1 MMHHGSGPQNIQRPL
16 QRSKSYTGAEGDEQT
31 ALPHSPV
38 TPFAPALSPV
48 PHTVASPSGPQSPSY
63 QLQQLI
69 MNRSPV
75 SAQNVNITLQNV
87 SQVMAGNQQITL
99 APLPIQNPA
108 SPSFQYSSQ
117 AVGQQRRFDHG
128 SPSYIQ
134 VTSPLPQV
142 QPQSPTQ
149 HSPASMLQGVQRT
162 GATATGLSMC
172 NQSPTRGFVDANV
185 LVRQLNLSPSSA
197 GHFVYQDPSGLTQ
210 ITSSVGG
217 QVQLTTAATSVSV
230 SRERR
235 LSQPHS
241 QTGGTIHH
249 LGPQSPVA
257 SGAMQPLP
265 SPSHITTSNLPPQI
279 SSIIQ
284 GQLIQ
289 QQQQVLHGQQMARPV
304 NYERTPVSL
313 TTGVVGPSTFGIT
326 SPPPPSSPSRNAV
339 AQGLAPPCLTPTTT
353 CIPVVRKQPKKLEEI
368 PPATPEVSQMRK
380 QCLEHHLAQME
391 TLRETFKDYLIE
403 LFFLQHC
410 QGNMMDYL
418 AFRRKPCMALLAY
431 LKQSDLDLEEEEEE
445 EQSEVINDEVKVVTG
460 KDGQTGT
467 PVAIATQ
474 LPPNVSAA
482 FSTQQQQQFQQ
493 THQGTPVAGTAN
505 TVEIEAF
512 KRQQAL
518 VQADQNKRPRIEGGR
533 HGMVFQHTSV
543 TTLGS
548 PAIVPLQQLMPTV
561 QGGMPPTPQTIQ
573 LTGQKQSQQ
582 QYDPSKG
589 PPVQNAA
596 SLHTPP
602 PQLPARPTSIPLT
615 PIPAAIQLAQQHMV
629 ETQLQPHTQL
639 QPQPILQA
647 QAQNILQVKNQ
658 PQPISLSQS
667 QTQLQSQLQQQVQ
680 APLHVP
686 MQTQPSAQLQQSQ
699 AHLPQQTVTL
709 MRSTSETGQA
719 CQRLIA
725 NSLPTSSVPQVTLS
739 GTVSSAPVH
748 QTLTRPVSPVLQA
761 KSQGLVGLSVI
772 APPKAQVVLQNSAPA
787 SQENTTNAQ
796 DKVVEQ
802 VKQENQIH
810 QRISEL
816 RKEGLWSMRR
826 LPRLQEAPRPKSHW
840 DYLLEEMQWMA
851 ADFAQERRWKM
862 GIAKK
867 LARTVVRHHEEQR
880 LNEERAKREEHAK
893 LRRKAALVAREVLH
907 FWRNIEKVVEVK
919 LQLYMEEQRKKALL
933 LRKGSSNKDQI
944 SVSSWPLSEK
954 QSETDPLGNESRRKS
969 GDTGDAVEDCEE
981 TIEEQ
986 EAIEGIIDHQTE
998 LADLA
1003 KQAEMPL
1010 EDLVRQYAGAYSEN
1024 FDWPVPDSSD
1034 SEDDDCEDDEEMEE
1048 EFTAEFGCPEQEV
1061 AIDSLL
1067 SVDQYRVAERLNT
1080 NPAEGRRPRKDIAE
1094 VSAAAEPLLPK
1105 GIARYSSSVR
1115 NAAPFLLHGTLREY
1129 QQIGVDWLAAL
1140 HRRKLNGILADDSR
1154 LGKTVQIIGFLA
1166 HLASNEGIWGPHL
1179 VVVRTCKM
1187 LNWEM
1192 EFKRWCPGLK
1202 IMMYFGTRKERRVKR
1217 ECWTEPNSF
1226 HVCITSYKLLLKDM
1240 QAFRRKRWKYL
1251 ILDEVQQ
1258 LRNTTERHW
1267 EALFNLKSQQRLL
1280 LIGTPLQNTPMEL
1293 WTMMHFLL
1301 PGISRSYLDFPV
1313 KVGTDENQDY
1323 CHKLVIRMHR
1333 MIQPFILRRSKRDVE
1348 KQLPKKYEHIL
1359 KCCLSKRQK
1368 IMYEDVMFQSSTT
1381 EALRSRHFVSVLN
1394 LLMQLRRICNHPNLK
1409 CPRAVCSAYVFK
1421 ALQYSIASLVLKTLE
1436 YDPWKNVDLSAF
1448 NLAGIENKLS
1458 RHETETVMPKR
1469 KVTRKLIE
1477 EIYNS
1482 PDLPPRPR
1490 PVKVKVSKLFQ
1501 PVQYGQKPD
1510 DRTVV
1515 VVGTQPQR
1523 TPSMASA
1530 AAAHQGQVRGKSS
1543 AVAVPASQVMTSAQA
1558 VTPLQM
1564 TQTSASAPGQQ
1575 QAVNSTITSS
1585 TASPA
1590 LVSTAGLVTQQGQA
1604 ASQALHSGQAQQQA
1618 TSVHTVPTTN
1628 VLHQRL
1634 VLSSQAQARLPS
1646 GEVVSIAQL
1655 ASIAGGQGRG
1665 TQTSQPVTLHFQ
1677 GNKFTLSSSQ
1687 LRQLTAGQHL
1697 QLQGNVLQIVSAPGQ
1712 QIMRHQ
1718 NQALMQAPSQGS
1730 AVHNASAA
1738 SGNQQGIAPAS
1749 VPTPISTQASFLTT
1763 RTVGSSASGEQGAI
1777 LRPISSLGSA
1787 AQDSIEEKK
1796 RLTKE
1801 RLDRIFLINER
1812 RCSVV
1817 PVYGTEL
1824 LGVCF
1829 LIGEYRLTKPKSTM
1843 NSWLSSGYVNCCN
1856 FQQSISDSLG
1866 TETSWKWT
1874 DALSQAIL
1882 TTDQRQD
1889 SMQDVIKRVHCV
1901 VPNVVAPPPTLY
1913 TFNPPP
1919 PYVHHMRLFKS
1930 NLKKELAPYFPQ
1942 LQRITSTT
1950 MLQLT
1955 DPRLIQFDSGK
1966 LEALAVLLHKLK
1978 SERRRVLIFTQMVQ
1992 MLDILES
1999 FLDYHNFAFVRVD
2012 GNVHLTQRQALMKL
2026 FNTDK
2031 RIFCAILSTRGGA
2044 AGVNLIDADTVI
2056 VYDSDLNPTLDSQ
2069 VQEWCDRIGK
2079 CKDIHIYRLV
2089 IGNSIEEKLLKN
2101 GTKNLIKDV
2110 ASHGS
2115 HYCTAYLQ
2123 QQTVRDL
2130 FEIPAF
2136 LGESA
2141 LKVKTEEFVVLSQ
2154 VPSLA
2159 NQISLKETKPFLEA
2173 LNSIEQESGD
2183 LSKSELTARAE
2194 HRDGVEKVTEKRR
2207 CASYEEPAYL
2217 DGLAALVEQLTPVEK
2232 YAMNYLELTQ
2242 AFITPAEQKLPE
2254 DQVKAA
2260 KRVWEFGQLHTL
2272 KEEKKRQLEDEEND
2286 MLFTYSREDAYNK
2299 EYVKEGE
2306 DGQTEIMPIWTPPTP
2321 PQDDNDIYM
2330 DPVMCLMYDTTPI
2343 QESKLPPVYVRKEHK
2358 RLKMDPSAAGKK
2370 FKKARHGEPVTP
2382 PRSLFDR
2389 STPCMLK
2396 MRREAKD
2403 QKKNMFMKQQAPF
2416 AKPLPT
2422 LTKTPAD
2429 GGTDSPE
2436 WLISED
2442 WALLQ
2447 AVKQLLEL
2455 PLNLAIISPAHT
2467 PNWDLVS
2474 DVVNSCSRI
2483 YRSPKQCRNRYENV
2497 IIPREEGK
2505 LIYDANPKKKTKSIY
2520 KNKNSRPLRTSQI
2533 YAQDESVMHT
2543 QLFTSHFELVK
2554 LIAGKRSP
2562 PIKPMLGMNPFQKNP
2577 KHASVL
2583 AESGINY
2590 DKPLPPIQVASLR
2603 AERIAKEK
2611 KALAEQ
2617 QRAQHLAQQQQ
2628 QQQQQAQQNSQ
2639 TAVQQQQSSQAPAAV
2654 VQQAQAVVQTAA
2666 STVAN
2671 TAVLQAGAIKT
2682 APGTTNIQTAT
2693 VGGNVIVNTAAGVQQ
2708 STFQPI
2714 NKRLTQQVIPGTL
2727 HYPSAGGTTAQV
2739 VHAQQRTVATSAAT
2753 TEVVAI
2759 ATNQGVRAAM
2769 APVTATSCSCSGSG
2783 VHQPDSSAEPD
2794 QSLVTQ
2800 GHPQVGQF
2808 LHCYDFSSSAT
2819 GIQLTTGKPIPQ
2831 TQIQLFRQPQTAPV
2845 QVQQIQP
2852 QSQPSAQLK
2861 GVQKIPDHLLKL
2873 KQKQQQQQ
2881 QLAQVTQR
2889 SAVLAGPVTNLPV
2902 ARIARVSTSQLQA
2915 QGQIQAQPAPTAQV
2929 TLTKPPVVS
2938 VPTAVV
2944 SSGVTTLPVTV
2955 AGISMAIGQPQK
2967 GSAGGQPVVKA
2978 AIPSHLSQMQ
2988 VQQLLKLKQQQQQ
3001 QQQKAGQSQVTQ
3013 GQAAVQAAAITAQQ
3027 KITQQVTLQSQ
3038 QQQQPPQQ
3046 QQQQQK
3052 VTYTTGQLQSGIKP
3066 QFLSAQAQKQ
3076 TGPQQMQAQI
3086 QVTKL
3091 PQMVQQQATVGSIQ
3105 QMVSTAHQVQTQPQ
3119 TMTLSQATTGQQV
3132 QVIPAA
3138 ATSQVVQQQLIQQ
3151 QVVTAASPQI
3161 QAPTPQSPVQ
3171 PAAASDGQGQ
3181 QAKVQVRTAPT
3192 VRLKAP
3198 MKPN

>member
-16 QRSKSYTGAEGDEQT
+16 QRSKSYTGAEGDEQA
-31 ALPHSPV
+31 ALPHSPAA
-38 TPFAPALSPV
+38 TFAPTLSPV

-69 MNRSPV
+69 MNRSPA
-75 SAQNVNITLQNV
+75 SAQNVNITLQSV
-87 SQVMAGNQQITL
+87 GQVMSGNQQITL

-108 SPSFQYSSQ
+108 SPGFQYSSQ
-117 AVGQQRRFDHG
+117 AVGQQRRFEHG

-149 HSPASMLQGVQRT
+149 HSPASMLQSVQRT
-162 GATATGLSMC
+162 GATATGLSLC
-172 NQSPTRGFVDANV
+172 NQSPTRGYVDANV
-185 LVRQLNLSPSSA
+185 LVRQLNLSPSSG
-197 GHFVYQDPSGLTQ
+197 GHFVYQDPSGLAQ

-217 QVQLTTAATSVSV
+217 QVQLTAAASSISL

-265 SPSHITTSNLPPQI
+265 SASHITTSNLPPQI

-289 QQQQVLHGQQMARPV
+289 QQQQVLHGQQMARPI
-304 NYERTPVSL
+304 NYERTPLSL
-313 TTGVVGPSTFGIT
+313 TTGVVGPSGFGMT
-326 SPPPPSSPSRNAV
+326 SPPPPSSPSRNAA
-339 AQGLAPPCLTPTTT
+339 AQGLAAAGLASTAS
-353 CIPVVRKQPKKLEEI
+353 CIPVVRRQPKKLEEI
-368 PPATPEVSQMRK
+368 PAASPEISQLRK
-380 QCLEHHLAQME
+380 QCLENHLDQME
-391 TLRETFKDYLIE
+391 TLRETFKDYLVE

-418 AFRRKPCMALLAY
+418 AFRRKPCLALLAY
-431 LKQSDLDLEEEEEE
+431 LKQSDLDLEEEEED

-460 KDGQTGT
+460 KDGQAGT

-518 VQADQNKRPRIEGGR
+518 AQADQNKRPRIEGGR
-533 HGMVFQHTSV
+533 HGMVFQHTTV

-548 PAIVPLQQLMPTV
+548 STIVPLQQLMPTV
-561 QGGMPPTPQTIQ
+561 QGGMPPTPQAIQ

-582 QYDPSKG
+582 QQYDLSKG

-596 SLHTPP
+596 SLHTHP

-629 ETQLQPHTQL
+629 ETQLQLQPHAQL
-639 QPQPILQA
+639 QPQPVLQA
-647 QAQNILQVKNQ
+647 QAQAQNLLQAKSQ
-658 PQPISLSQS
+658 TQPISLVQT
-667 QTQLQSQLQQQVQ
+667 QTQLQTQLQQQVQ
-680 APLHVP
+680 APLHLP
-686 MQTQPSAQLQQSQ
+686 MQIQPAPLHLVPE
-699 AHLPQQTVTL
+699 HLPQQTVTL
-709 MRSTSETGQA
+709 MRSVSETGQV

-725 NSLPTSSVPQVTLS
+725 NSLLAPSVPQMTLTS
-739 GTVSSAPVH
+739 TVPSAPVP
-748 QTLTRPVSPVLQA
+748 QTLTTRPASPVLPA
-761 KSQGLVGLSVI
+761 KPQGLVSLSVI
-772 APPKAQVVLQNSAPA
+772 TSPKAQVVLPTPA
-787 SQENTTNAQ
+787 AAAQESTTNAQ

-826 LPRLQEAPRPKSHW
+826 LPRLQEAQRPKSHW
-840 DYLLEEMQWMA
+840 DYLLEEIQWMA

-867 LARTVVRHHEEQR
+867 LARTVVRHHEEQK
-880 LNEERAKREEHAK
+880 LNEERARKEEHAK

-907 FWRNIEKVVEVK
+907 FWQNIEKVVEVK
-919 LQLYMEEQRKKALL
+919 LQLYMEGQRKKALL
-933 LRKGSSNKDQI
+933 LRKGSSNKDQV
-944 SVSSWPLSEK
+944 SDSSWPLSEK
-954 QSETDPLGNESRRKS
+954 QSDTDPLGSESRRRS
-969 GDTGDAVEDCEE
+969 RDAGDTVEDCEE

-986 EAIEGIIDHQTE
+986 EATEGTVDHQTE

-1003 KQAEMPL
+1003 RQAEMPL
-1010 EDLVRQYAGAYSEN
+1010 EDLMRQYAGAYSEN
-1024 FDWPVPDSSD
+1024 FDWPIPDSSN
-1034 SEDDDCEDDEEMEE
+1034 SEGDDCEEDEGEMDEEQP
-1048 EFTAEFGCPEQEV
+1048 AEFGSAEQEV

-1067 SVDQYRVAERLNT
+1067 SVDQYRVAERVNS
-1080 NPAEGRRPRKDIAE
+1080 NGAEGRRARKDIAE

-1105 GIARYSSSVR
+1105 GIARCSSTVR
-1115 NAAPFLLHGTLREY
+1115 NPAPFLLRGTLREY

-1179 VVVRTCKM
+1179 VVMRTCKM

-1202 IMMYFGTRKERRVKR
+1202 IMMYFGTRKQRRIKR
-1217 ECWTEPNSF
+1217 ECWAESNAF

-1240 QAFRRKRWKYL
+1240 AAFRRKRWKYL

-1293 WTMMHFLL
+1293 WTMMHFLM

-1368 IMYEDVMFQSSTT
+1368 IMYEDVMFHSGTT

-1394 LLMQLRRICNHPNLK
+1394 LLIHLRRICNHPDLK
-1409 CPRAVCSAYVFK
+1409 CPRAVRSAYVFK
-1421 ALQYSIASLVLKTLE
+1421 ALHYSVASLLLKTLE
-1436 YDPWKNVDLSAF
+1436 YDPWKNADLSAF

-1458 RHETETVMPKR
+1458 RHETERVVPKR

-1482 PDLPPRPR
+1482 PDPPPRLK

-1510 DRTVV
+1510 DRTVM
-1515 VVGTQPQR
+1515 VVGTQPPR
-1523 TPSMASA
+1523 AAGLVSA
-1530 AAAHQGQVRGKSS
+1530 ATVQQGQVRGKSS

-1558 VTPLQM
+1558 ASTLQ
-1564 TQTSASAPGQQ
+1564 TAPTSASAPGQQ
-1575 QAVNSTITSS
+1575 QAVSTTTPAPVSS
-1585 TASPA
+1585 A
-1590 LVSTAGLVTQQGQA
+1590 QQGQA
-1604 ASQALHSGQAQQQA
+1604 APQALHSGQAQQQV
-1618 TSVHTVPTTN
+1618 TSVHTAPATN

-1718 NQALMQAPSQGS
+1718 NQSLMQAPSQGS
-1730 AVHNASAA
+1730 GVHNTL
-1738 SGNQQGIAPAS
+1738 GNQQGVAS
-1749 VPTPISTQASFLTT
+1749 TSLPTPTSTQASFLTT
-1763 RTVGSSASGEQGAI
+1763 RTVGSSISGEHGAI

-1787 AQDSIEEKK
+1787 AQDSLEEKK
-1796 RLTKE
+1796 RLTKD
-1801 RLDRIFLINER
+1801 RLDRIFSINER
-1812 RCSVV
+1812 RCLVV

-1829 LIGEYRLTKPKSTM
+1829 LIGEYKLSKPKPAV

-1856 FQQSISDSLG
+1856 FHQSAGGFLDA
-1866 TETSWKWT
+1866 ETSWKYT
-1874 DALSQAIL
+1874 RALSRAIVSR
-1882 TTDQRQD
+1882 DQRQD
-1889 SMQDVIKRVHCV
+1889 SMQDLIKRFHCV
-1901 VPNVVAPPPTLY
+1901 VPPVVAPPPTLY

-1919 PYVHHMRLFKS
+1919 AHAHRTRLFKS
-1930 NLKKELAPYFPQ
+1930 NLKRELAPYFQQ
-1942 LQRITSTT
+1942 LQRITSTA

-1955 DPRLIQFDSGK
+1955 DPRLVQFDSGK

-1999 FLDYHNFAFVRVD
+1999 FLDHHRLPFVRVD
-2012 GNVHLTQRQALMKL
+2012 GNVHLAQRQASMKL
-2026 FNTDK
+2026 FNNDK

-2101 GTKNLIKDV
+2101 GTKNLIRDV

-2115 HYCTAYLQ
+2115 NYCTAYLQ

-2141 LKVKTEEFVVLSQ
+2141 LKAKTEEFVVLSQ

-2159 NQISLKETKPFLEA
+2159 NQISPKETKPFLEA

-2183 LSKSELTARAE
+2183 VSKSDLTSRAELT
-2194 HRDGVEKVTEKRR
+2194 DGVDRVTERR
-2207 CASYEEPAYL
+2207 RIASYEGPRYL
-2217 DGLAALVEQLTPVEK
+2217 DGLAALIEQLTPVER

-2242 AFITPAEQKLPE
+2242 SFISPVEQKLPK
-2254 DQVKAA
+2254 DRVKAA
-2260 KRVWEFGQLHTL
+2260 QRVWEFGQIHTL
-2272 KEEKKRQLEDEEND
+2272 KEERKRQLEDEEND
-2286 MLFTYSREDAYNK
+2286 VLFTYSREDAYNK
-2299 EYVKEGE
+2299 EYVKEGQ

-2389 STPCMLK
+2389 STTCMLK

-2403 QKKNMFMKQQAPF
+2403 QKKNMFIKQQAPF

-2422 LTKTPAD
+2422 LAKSPAD

-2628 QQQQQAQQNSQ
+2628 QAQQTTQ
-2639 TAVQQQQSSQAPAAV
+2639 AAVQQQQGSQAQAAV
-2654 VQQAQAVVQTAA
+2654 VQQSQAVVQTAA

-2671 TAVLQAGAIKT
+2671 TAALQAGAIKT
-2682 APGTTNIQTAT
+2682 APSTPNIQTAT
-2693 VGGNVIVNTAAGVQQ
+2693 VGGSTIVNTAAGGQQ

-2727 HYPSAGGTTAQV
+2727 TPAGGGPTQG
-2739 VHAQQRTVATSAAT
+2739 VHAQQRTTAASAAT

-2759 ATNQGVRAAM
+2759 GNNQGVRAAM
-2769 APVTATSCSCSGSG
+2769 APVTAAAVVSTNLTPVQS
-2783 VHQPDSSAEPD
+2783 QTR
-2794 QSLVTQ
+2794 SLVTQ
-2800 GHPQVGQF
+2800 VTP
-2808 LHCYDFSSSAT
+2808 AA
-2819 GIQLTTGKPIPQ
+2819 GIGTTGKPIPQ
-2831 TQIQLFRQPQTAPV
+2831 AQIQLFRQPQTAPV

-2852 QSQPSAQLK
+2852 QSQATAQLK
-2861 GVQKIPDHLLKL
+2861 GVQKLPDHLLKL

-2889 SAVLAGPVTNLPV
+2889 SGVLTGPVTNLPV
-2902 ARIARVSTSQLQA
+2902 ARIARVSTSQVQA
-2915 QGQIQAQPAPTAQV
+2915 QGQIQAQPAATAQV

-2967 GSAGGQPVVKA
+2967 GSTGGQTVVKA
-2978 AIPSHLSQMQ
+2978 AMPSHLSQMQ
-2988 VQQLLKLKQQQQQ
+2988 VQQFLKLKQQQQQ
-3001 QQQKAGQSQVTQ
+3001 QKASQSQ
-3013 GQAAVQAAAITAQQ
+3013 GQASVQAAAITAQQ
-3027 KITQQVTLQSQ
+3027 KIAQQVTVQSQ
-3038 QQQQPPQQ
+3038 QQQQQQPVQQQQ

-3052 VTYTTGQLQSGIKP
+3052 VTYNTNQLQSGIKP
-3066 QFLSAQAQKQ
+3066 QFLSAQSQKQ
-3076 TGPQQMQAQI
+3076 GGPQQMQAQL

-3091 PQMVQQQATVGSIQ
+3091 PQMVQQQATVGSLQ
-3105 QMVSTAHQVQTQPQ
+3105 QMVSTAHQAQTQ
-3119 TMTLSQATTGQQV
+3119 TLTLSQATAGQSV

-3138 ATSQVVQQQLIQQ
+3138 AAAQVVQVVQQQQQQ
-3151 QVVTAASPQI
+3151 QVGVASPQL
-3161 QAPTPQSPVQ
+3161 QSPTPQSPVQ
-3171 PAAASDGQGQ
+3171 TTAASDGQ
-3181 QAKVQVRTAPT
+3181 QAKVQVRTTPA

-3198 MKPN
+3198 MKSN

>member
-31 ALPHSPV
+31 ALPHSPA
-38 TPFAPALSPV
+38 TTFAPTLSPV

-69 MNRSPV
+69 MNRSPA
-75 SAQNVNITLQNV
+75 SAQNVNITLQSV
-87 SQVMAGNQQITL
+87 GQVMSGNQQITL

-108 SPSFQYSSQ
+108 SPGFQYSSQ
-117 AVGQQRRFDHG
+117 AVGQQRRFEHG

-149 HSPASMLQGVQRT
+149 HSPASMLQSVQRT
-162 GATATGLSMC
+162 GATATGLSLC
-172 NQSPTRGFVDANV
+172 NQSPTRGYVDANV
-185 LVRQLNLSPSSA
+185 LVRQLNLSPSSG
-197 GHFVYQDPSGLTQ
+197 GHFVYQDPSGLAQ

-217 QVQLTTAATSVSV
+217 QVQLTAAASSISL

-265 SPSHITTSNLPPQI
+265 SASHITTSNLPPQI

-289 QQQQVLHGQQMARPV
+289 QQQQQVLHGQQMARPI
-304 NYERTPVSL
+304 NYERTPISL
-313 TTGVVGPSTFGIT
+313 TTGVVGPSGFGMT
-326 SPPPPSSPSRNAV
+326 SPPPPSSPSRNAA
-339 AQGLAPPCLTPTTT
+339 AQGLAAAGLASTAS
-353 CIPVVRKQPKKLEEI
+353 CIPVVRRQPKKLEEI
-368 PPATPEVSQMRK
+368 PAASPEISQLRK
-380 QCLEHHLAQME
+380 QCLEHHLDQME
-391 TLRETFKDYLIE
+391 TLRETFKDCLVE

-418 AFRRKPCMALLAY
+418 AFRRKPCLALLAY
-431 LKQSDLDLEEEEEE
+431 LKQSDLDLEEEEED

-460 KDGQTGT
+460 KDGQAGT

-518 VQADQNKRPRIEGGR
+518 AQADQNKRPRIEGGR
-533 HGMVFQHTSV
+533 HGMVFQHTTV

-548 PAIVPLQQLMPTV
+548 TTIVPLQQLMPTV
-561 QGGMPPTPQTIQ
+561 QGGMPPTPQAIQ

-582 QYDPSKG
+582 QQYDLSKG

-596 SLHTPP
+596 SLHTHP

-629 ETQLQPHTQL
+629 ETQLQLQPHAQL
-639 QPQPILQA
+639 QPQPVLQA
-647 QAQNILQVKNQ
+647 QAQAQNLLQAKSQ
-658 PQPISLSQS
+658 TQPISLVQT
-667 QTQLQSQLQQQVQ
+667 QTQLQTQLQQQVQ
-680 APLHVP
+680 APLHLP
-686 MQTQPSAQLQQSQ
+686 MQIQPAPLHLVPE
-699 AHLPQQTVTL
+699 HLPQQTVTL
-709 MRSTSETGQA
+709 MRSVSETGQV

-725 NSLPTSSVPQVTLS
+725 NSLLAPSVPQMTLTS
-739 GTVSSAPVH
+739 TVPSAPVP
-748 QTLTRPVSPVLQA
+748 QTLTTRPASPVLPA
-761 KSQGLVGLSVI
+761 KPQGLVSLSVI
-772 APPKAQVVLQNSAPA
+772 TPPKAQVVLPNPA
-787 SQENTTNAQ
+787 AAAQENTTNAQ

-826 LPRLQEAPRPKSHW
+826 LPRLQEAQRPKSHW
-840 DYLLEEMQWMA
+840 DYLLEEIQWMA

-867 LARTVVRHHEEQR
+867 LARTVVRHHEEQK
-880 LNEERAKREEHAK
+880 LKEERARKEEHAK

-907 FWRNIEKVVEVK
+907 FWQNIEKVVEVK
-919 LQLYMEEQRKKALL
+919 LQLYMEGQRKKALL
-933 LRKGSSNKDQI
+933 LRKGSSNKDQV
-944 SVSSWPLSEK
+944 SDSSWPLSEK
-954 QSETDPLGNESRRKS
+954 QSDTDPLGSESRRRS
-969 GDTGDAVEDCEE
+969 RDAGDTVEDCEE

-986 EAIEGIIDHQTE
+986 EATEGTVDHQTE

-1003 KQAEMPL
+1003 RQAEMPL
-1010 EDLVRQYAGAYSEN
+1010 EDLMRQYAGAYSEN
-1024 FDWPVPDSSD
+1024 FDWPIPDSSN
-1034 SEDDDCEDDEEMEE
+1034 SEDDDCEEDE
-1048 EFTAEFGCPEQEV
+1048 GGKLWNICN
-1061 AIDSLL
+1061 DLL
-1067 SVDQYRVAERLNT
+1067 CV
-1080 NPAEGRRPRKDIAE
+1080 
-1094 VSAAAEPLLPK
+1094 
-1105 GIARYSSSVR
+1105 
-1115 NAAPFLLHGTLREY
+1115 FLC
-1129 QQIGVDWLAAL
+1129 
-1140 HRRKLNGILADDSR
+1140 
-1154 LGKTVQIIGFLA
+1154 
-1166 HLASNEGIWGPHL
+1166 EGIWGPHL
-1179 VVVRTCKM
+1179 VVMRTCKM

-1202 IMMYFGTRKERRVKR
+1202 IMMYFGTRKQRRIKR
-1217 ECWTEPNSF
+1217 ECWAESNAF

-1240 QAFRRKRWKYL
+1240 AAFRRKRWKYL

-1293 WTMMHFLL
+1293 WTMMHFLM

-1368 IMYEDVMFQSSTT
+1368 IMYEDVMFHSGTT

-1394 LLMQLRRICNHPNLK
+1394 LLIHLRRICNHPDLK
-1409 CPRAVCSAYVFK
+1409 CPRAVRSAYVFK
-1421 ALQYSIASLVLKTLE
+1421 ALHYSVASLLLKTLE
-1436 YDPWKNVDLSAF
+1436 YDPWKNADLSAF

-1458 RHETETVMPKR
+1458 RHETERVVPKR

-1482 PDLPPRPR
+1482 PDPPPRLK

-1510 DRTVV
+1510 DRTVM
-1515 VVGTQPQR
+1515 VVGTQPPR
-1523 TPSMASA
+1523 AAGLVSA
-1530 AAAHQGQVRGKSS
+1530 ATVQQGQVRGKSS

-1558 VTPLQM
+1558 QTKHLSFAAASTLQM
-1564 TQTSASAPGQQ
+1564 APTSASAPGQQ
-1575 QAVNSTITSS
+1575 QAVS
-1585 TASPA
+1585 TATPA
-1590 LVSTAGLVTQQGQA
+1590 LVSSAQQGQA
-1604 ASQALHSGQAQQQA
+1604 APQALHSGQAQQQV
-1618 TSVHTVPTTN
+1618 TSVHTAPTTN

-1718 NQALMQAPSQGS
+1718 NQSLMQAPSQGS
-1730 AVHNASAA
+1730 GVHNTL
-1738 SGNQQGIAPAS
+1738 GNQQGVAS
-1749 VPTPISTQASFLTT
+1749 TSLPTPTSTQASFLTT
-1763 RTVGSSASGEQGAI
+1763 RTVGSSISGEHGAI

-1787 AQDSIEEKK
+1787 AQDSLEEKK
-1796 RLTKE
+1796 RLTKD
-1801 RLDRIFLINER
+1801 RLDRIFSINER

-1829 LIGEYRLTKPKSTM
+1829 LIGEYKLSKPKPAV

-1856 FQQSISDSLG
+1856 FHQSAGGFLDA
-1866 TETSWKWT
+1866 ETSWKYT
-1874 DALSQAIL
+1874 RALSRAIVSR
-1882 TTDQRQD
+1882 DQRQD
-1889 SMQDVIKRVHCV
+1889 SMQDLIKRFHCV
-1901 VPNVVAPPPTLY
+1901 VPPVVAPPPTLY

-1919 PYVHHMRLFKS
+1919 AHTHRTRLFKS
-1930 NLKKELAPYFPQ
+1930 NLKRELAPYFQQ
-1942 LQRITSTT
+1942 LQRITSTA

-1955 DPRLIQFDSGK
+1955 DPRLVQFDSGK

-1999 FLDYHNFAFVRVD
+1999 FLDHHRLPFVRVD
-2012 GNVHLTQRQALMKL
+2012 GNVHLAQRQASMKL
-2026 FNTDK
+2026 FNNDK

-2101 GTKNLIKDV
+2101 GTKNLIRDV

-2115 HYCTAYLQ
+2115 NYCTAYLQ

-2141 LKVKTEEFVVLSQ
+2141 LKAKTEEFVVLSQ

-2159 NQISLKETKPFLEA
+2159 NQISPKETKPFLEA

-2183 LSKSELTARAE
+2183 VSKSDLTSRAE
-2194 HRDGVEKVTEKRR
+2194 LMDGIDRVTERR
-2207 CASYEEPAYL
+2207 RMASSEGPRYL
-2217 DGLAALVEQLTPVEK
+2217 DGLAALIEQLTPVER

-2242 AFITPAEQKLPE
+2242 SFISPVEQKLPK
-2254 DQVKAA
+2254 DGVKAA
-2260 KRVWEFGQLHTL
+2260 QRVWEFGQLHTL
-2272 KEEKKRQLEDEEND
+2272 KEERKRQLEDEEND
-2286 MLFTYSREDAYNK
+2286 VLFTYSREDAYNK
-2299 EYVKEGE
+2299 EYVKEGQ

-2389 STPCMLK
+2389 STTCMLK

-2403 QKKNMFMKQQAPF
+2403 QKKNMFIKQQAPF

-2422 LTKTPAD
+2422 LAKSPAD
-2429 GGTDSPE
+2429 GATDSPE

-2628 QQQQQAQQNSQ
+2628 QAQQTTQ
-2639 TAVQQQQSSQAPAAV
+2639 AAVQQQQSSQAQAAV
-2654 VQQAQAVVQTAA
+2654 VQQSQAVVQTAA
-2666 STVAN
+2666 PTVAN
-2671 TAVLQAGAIKT
+2671 TATLQAGAIKT
-2682 APGTTNIQTAT
+2682 APGTPNIQTAT
-2693 VGGNVIVNTAAGVQQ
+2693 VGGSTIANTAAGGQQ

-2727 HYPSAGGTTAQV
+2727 TSAGGGPAQV
-2739 VHAQQRTVATSAAT
+2739 VHAQQRTTAASAAT

-2759 ATNQGVRAAM
+2759 GNNQGVRAAM
-2769 APVTATSCSCSGSG
+2769 APVTAAAVVSTNLTPVQS
-2783 VHQPDSSAEPD
+2783 QTR
-2794 QSLVTQ
+2794 SLVTQ
-2800 GHPQVGQF
+2800 VTP
-2808 LHCYDFSSSAT
+2808 AA
-2819 GIQLTTGKPIPQ
+2819 GIGTTGKPIPQ
-2831 TQIQLFRQPQTAPV
+2831 AQIQLFRQPQTAPV

-2852 QSQPSAQLK
+2852 QSQATAQLK
-2861 GVQKIPDHLLKL
+2861 GVQKLPDHLLKL

-2889 SAVLAGPVTNLPV
+2889 SGVLTGPVTNLPV
-2902 ARIARVSTSQLQA
+2902 ARIARVSTSQVQA
-2915 QGQIQAQPAPTAQV
+2915 QGQIQAQPAATAQV

-2967 GSAGGQPVVKA
+2967 GSTGGQTVVKA
-2978 AIPSHLSQMQ
+2978 AMPSHLSQMQ
-2988 VQQLLKLKQQQQQ
+2988 VQQFLKLKQQQQQ
-3001 QQQKAGQSQVTQ
+3001 QKASQSQ
-3013 GQAAVQAAAITAQQ
+3013 GQASVQAAAITAQQ
-3027 KITQQVTLQSQ
+3027 KITQQVTVQSQ
-3038 QQQQPPQQ
+3038 QQQQPVQQQQQ

-3052 VTYTTGQLQSGIKP
+3052 VTYNTNQLQSGIKP
-3066 QFLSAQAQKQ
+3066 QFLSAQSQKQ
-3076 TGPQQMQAQI
+3076 GGPQQMQAQL

-3091 PQMVQQQATVGSIQ
+3091 PQMVQQQATVGSLQ
-3105 QMVSTAHQVQTQPQ
+3105 QMVSTAHQAQTQ
-3119 TMTLSQATTGQQV
+3119 TLTLSQATAGQSV

-3138 ATSQVVQQQLIQQ
+3138 AAAAAAQVVQQQQ
-3151 QVVTAASPQI
+3151 QVGVASPQL
-3161 QAPTPQSPVQ
+3161 QSPTPQSPVQ
-3171 PAAASDGQGQ
+3171 TTAASDGQ
-3181 QAKVQVRTAPT
+3181 QAKVQVRTTPA

-3198 MKPN
+3198 MKSN